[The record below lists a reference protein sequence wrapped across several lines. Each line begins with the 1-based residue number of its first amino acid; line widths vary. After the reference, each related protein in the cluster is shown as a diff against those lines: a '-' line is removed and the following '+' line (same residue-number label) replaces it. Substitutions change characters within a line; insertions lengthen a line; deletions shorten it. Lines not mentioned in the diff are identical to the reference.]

1 MNDRHTVYE
10 TLPAAVEALMT
21 IENAVN
27 TSALDPLLRHL
38 VKLRVSQINGCA
50 FCVAM
55 HLKEARDD
63 GETEKRLDHVVVWPH
78 TDLFSPA
85 EKAGLAWAEALTTQG
100 NGADLNALCSDLQ
113 RHFTAEQIDALTL
126 AIVMINNWNR
136 LQIANHNARF

>member
-63 GETEKRLDHVVVWPH
+63 GETEKRLDHVVVWSH

-100 NGADLNALCSDLQ
+100 NGADLDALCADLQ
-113 RHFTAEQIDALTL
+113 GHFTAEQIDALTL